1 MLDYLDAAIVNAVR
15 QVLGGFGVIF
25 ASCEILT
32 RLSTFA
38 SKPQRLLGFAH
49 RSSLHSRFPRVGSFA

>member
-38 SKPQRLLGFAH
+38 SKPQRLLGFC
-49 RSSLHSRFPRVGSFA
+49 S